1 MKYRELEIEVV
12 RKRMRSIRLTVK
24 PDGRAVLSA
33 PLLTTDAVLER
44 FLSAHYSWLQ
54 KAQQKVLQRAE
65 TQRQIRYESG
75 EQHLLFGRLLT
86 LRVEPERGKETVAFY
101 PDEIVLYCH
110 PDRSSDQRMKLLYQG
125 YYQQF
130 KPVIDRLFRKW
141 AERLGEDGLEYN
153 VRLTR
158 TQWGSCMPRKRKMCF
173 NLDMVRLPE
182 DCIEYVVIH
191 EFCHLTYC
199 NHSPAFWALVD
210 AHLAAEG
217 LPCSK
222 EMRARIKQI
231 TRPVA

>member
-1 MKYRELEIEVV
+1 MTYRDLEISFE
-12 RKRMRSIRLTVK
+12 RKRIRTLRLTVK
-24 PDGRAVLSA
+24 PDGRAVLSV
-33 PLLTTDAVLER
+33 PVLTPDAVVER
-44 FLSAHYSWLQ
+44 FLSAHYGWLLRTRE
-54 KAQQKVLQRAE
+54 KMLRRLEQQPVV
-65 TQRQIRYESG
+65 RYESG

-158 TQWGSCMPRKRKMCF
+158 TQWGSYMPRKRKMCF

-191 EFCHLTYC
+191 EFCHLSYC

-217 LPCSK
+217 LPSSK